1 MKWLFCFKYAKTDSF
16 GDNRK
21 ARRTETKQ
29 VSICIRSPRLKLT
42 LRPCYRVLEMYKM
55 YENPEKNHEKSPL
68 SVDL

>member
-16 GDNRK
+16 VDKTEKPGDK
-21 ARRTETKQ
+21 TSEHLYPH
-29 VSICIRSPRLKLT
+29 PRLKL
-42 LRPCYRVLEMYKM
+42 CYRVLKMYKM

>member
-16 GDNRK
+16 VDNRK
-21 ARRTETKQ
+21 AGRTETKQ

-42 LRPCYRVLEMYKM
+42 LCVLEMYKM
-55 YENPEKNHEKSPL
+55 YENPEKNHEKFPL